1 MTKEAN
7 GTTDLIVLGL
17 NEDGKPVAA
26 RFPAT
31 QRDLVEK
38 AAKAM
43 NLTVHKAESA
53 ALAELASKL
62 PTGRLYA
69 TGRGFVP
76 PMRKDQY
83 AKLVEQLNAAGQSVG
98 GAQATQSATQPQ
110 SVASDQ
116 LPKTWDEVGSGHMVV
131 AHEGPKEPWFV
142 AVVVAREGDM
152 LTLKWRDYPYEANV
166 LRHVGSVALLKP
178 GPVGA

>member
-31 QRDLVEK
+31 QRDLVDK

-43 NLTVHKAESA
+43 NLTVCKAESA

-69 TGRGFVP
+69 TGRGLVP
-76 PMRKDQY
+76 PMRRDQY
-83 AKLVEQLNAAGQSVG
+83 TKLVEQLNASSQSVG
-98 GAQATQSATQPQ
+98 GAQQRKSHSAAERPVGPT
-110 SVASDQ
+110 A
-116 LPKTWDEVGSGHMVV
+116 KTGTIGTGHMVV
-131 AHEGPKEPWFV
+131 AHEGPKEPW
-142 AVVVAREGDM
+142 
-152 LTLKWRDYPYEANV
+152 L
-166 LRHVGSVALLKP
+166 LRWWSLEKATCSL
-178 GPVGA
+178 

>member
-26 RFPAT
+26 RFPAA

-43 NLTVHKAESA
+43 NLTVCKADSA

-83 AKLVEQLNAAGQSVG
+83 SQARRAAECCRRVGRGRACNAERRPAAKHPIGPAAKNLGRGRHRPHG
-98 GAQATQSATQPQ
+98 GRA
-110 SVASDQ
+110 
-116 LPKTWDEVGSGHMVV
+116 
-131 AHEGPKEPWFV
+131 
-142 AVVVAREGDM
+142 
-152 LTLKWRDYPYEANV
+152 
-166 LRHVGSVALLKP
+166 
-178 GPVGA
+178 

>member
-43 NLTVHKAESA
+43 NLTVCKAESA

-83 AKLVEQLNAAGQSVG
+83 SQARRAAERLQASWSVTRR
-98 GAQATQSATQPQ
+98 QRRVPRSRK
-110 SVASDQ
+110 ASH
-116 LPKTWDEVGSGHMVV
+116 LPSCQ
-131 AHEGPKEPWFV
+131 
-142 AVVVAREGDM
+142 
-152 LTLKWRDYPYEANV
+152 
-166 LRHVGSVALLKP
+166 KP
-178 GPVGA
+178 GTRSAAATWWSPMKGRKSPGLWRSWSLAKATCSL